1 MIPSEVKL
9 GDVNNAEMGKANK
22 SVKMRIQI
30 LFKLFGNMFKWK
42 K

>member
-9 GDVNNAEMGKANK
+9 DDVNNAEMGKVNK